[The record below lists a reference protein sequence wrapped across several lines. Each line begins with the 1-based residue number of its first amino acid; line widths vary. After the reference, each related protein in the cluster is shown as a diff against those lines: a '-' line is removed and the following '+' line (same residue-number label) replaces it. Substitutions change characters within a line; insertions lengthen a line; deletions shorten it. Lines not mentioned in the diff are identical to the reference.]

1 MVLFKKGFAE
11 LYAQRLKEKNVNI
24 LNIRQKVS
32 ILVPQNLL
40 ATQTVNNVHC
50 F

>member
-1 MVLFKKGFAE
+1 MYVLMNTGLPLQANE
-11 LYAQRLKEKNVNI
+11 LRANGT
-24 LNIRQKVS
+24 IRQKVS

-40 ATQTVNNVHC
+40 ATQTVNNVDR